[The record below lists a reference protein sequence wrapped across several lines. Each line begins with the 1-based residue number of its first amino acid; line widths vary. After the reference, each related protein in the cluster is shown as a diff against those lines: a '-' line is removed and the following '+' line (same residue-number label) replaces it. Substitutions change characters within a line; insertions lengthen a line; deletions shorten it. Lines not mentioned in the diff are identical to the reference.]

1 MLPDEVYEWKLNNL
15 NKVTRSISC
24 VFSKNVHVETI
35 QKTVMK
41 IDNIIDIN
49 LTDAYTGPQI
59 DDDYISLTF
68 EITALEKDAIDDV
81 ERLFTGFG
89 GTIR

>member
-1 MLPDEVYEWKLNNL
+1 
-15 NKVTRSISC
+15 
-24 VFSKNVHVETI
+24 
-35 QKTVMK
+35 MK
-41 IDNIIDIN
+41 IDNVIDIN

-59 DDDYISLTF
+59 DDDSISLTF
-68 EITALEKDAIDDV
+68 EINALYKEAIDDV